1 METASSSWRWKGKS
15 LWLGNGGEEV
25 NVETR
30 ALQYYEGLG
39 YRGFVRLLSAF
50 SGHRLTALLDS
61 ILKPVS

>member
-1 METASSSWRWKGKS
+1 
-15 LWLGNGGEEV
+15 
-25 NVETR
+25 VETR